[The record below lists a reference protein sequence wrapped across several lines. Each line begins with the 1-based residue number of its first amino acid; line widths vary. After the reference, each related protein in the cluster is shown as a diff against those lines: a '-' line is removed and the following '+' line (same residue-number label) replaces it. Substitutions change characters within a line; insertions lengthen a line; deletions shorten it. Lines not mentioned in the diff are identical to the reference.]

1 MNRKKNKNI
10 GYVSIE
16 LVITAALIFAVGF
29 FALMNFGVLGNDSMS
44 KGMAKLDETG
54 VFASGG
60 TPAPSES
67 AYDLNGYDKSLNIK
81 TADINPS
88 TDFEF
93 YLLGMGDG
101 YGISNYINETDKD
114 VIIPK
119 MYNGLQVV
127 EIG

>member
-1 MNRKKNKNI
+1 MNKKNI

-16 LVITAALIFAVGF
+16 LVITAALIMAVGF
-29 FALMNFGVLGNDSMS
+29 FAILNFNILGNESMT
-44 KGMAKLDETG
+44 KGMERLDGTG
-54 VFASGG
+54 VFSSGETT
-60 TPAPSES
+60 TPVSS
-67 AYDLNGYDKSLNIK
+67 YDSNGYDKSLNINP
-81 TADINPS
+81 ADINPS